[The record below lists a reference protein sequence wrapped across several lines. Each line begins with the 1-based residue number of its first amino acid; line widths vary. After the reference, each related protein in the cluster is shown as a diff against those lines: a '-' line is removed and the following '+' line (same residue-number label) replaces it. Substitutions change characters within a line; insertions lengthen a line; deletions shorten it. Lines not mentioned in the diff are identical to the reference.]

1 MNSNE
6 LKQKSIKEQMEFIFN
21 KIDSDDY
28 LSLREIMLDNYYIP
42 VLKSLQDFNHKDKT
56 FTNEEFR
63 NNRIN
68 HMIEFQTNLLNKE
81 IDKN

>member
-42 VLKSLQDFNHKDKT
+42 ECTNYLFLIDVLDRMGF
-56 FTNEEFR
+56 
-63 NNRIN
+63 
-68 HMIEFQTNLLNKE
+68 
-81 IDKN
+81 